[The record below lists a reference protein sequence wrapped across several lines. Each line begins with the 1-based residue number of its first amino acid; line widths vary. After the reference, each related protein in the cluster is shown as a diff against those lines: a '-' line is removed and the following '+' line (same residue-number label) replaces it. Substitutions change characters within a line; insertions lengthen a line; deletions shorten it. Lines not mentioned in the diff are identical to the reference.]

1 MSAEVLKVI
10 NIFRA
15 GTHTSMRGLTLTYT
29 PQLLEHTALMY
40 DPEKYPAPLCFGHPE
55 NNQPVFGWVKNLF
68 ARGAELFAEA
78 SFSSALV
85 DLGKKGLVNNV
96 SAAFSIQGMRDAQTP
111 VLLQLL
117 HVGFLGPDWKPGVK
131 GLRKLE
137 FGHSLPISEAVF
149 AQAAAGKAEFSAPAL
164 GFSSEPGAIVR
175 ADRARLHARAIEYR
189 RACPALS
196 YGEAAR
202 LAGSIN
208 L

>member
-15 GTHTSMRGLTLTYT
+15 GTHTSMRGRTLTYT
-29 PQLLEHTALMY
+29 PKLLEHTALMY
-40 DPEKYPAPLCFGHPE
+40 DPERYPAPLCFGHPE
-55 NNQPVFGWVKNLF
+55 NNQPVFGWVKKLF

-78 SFSSALV
+78 SFSDSLI
-85 DLGKKGLVNNV
+85 DLGKKGLVNSV
-96 SAAFSIQGMRDAQTP
+96 SAAFSIQGMRDEQTP

-117 HVGFLGPDWKPGVK
+117 HVGFLEPGRRPGVK
-131 GLRKLE
+131 GLRKVE
-137 FGHSLPISEAVF
+137 FGQSLPVSEIVF
-149 AQAAAGKAEFSAPAL
+149 AQADEARAEFSASVL
-164 GFSSEPGAIVR
+164 GFSIEPGAIVR

-196 YGEAAR
+196 YGEAVR
-202 LAGSIN
+202 LVGSIN